1 MENTA
6 PHPSCI
12 GPPASMPA
20 GESSWG
26 MHFADFAASSAH
38 GNQDDMGRQGGTIS
52 DSSFSYDYSYSFAS
66 LCDGSR
72 SASFI
77 TSDLMDDQEEE
88 EDDDSLQDTASSS
101 AAGPKAANIN
111 VVYMKSMIT
120 MDTKEMN
127 TPQLA
132 NYFLGARSRQ
142 QATGALQESI
152 IGADNNEKQLTE
164 CNDLRKKG
172 LCLVPFSLLI
182 DYLG

>member
-6 PHPSCI
+6 SHPSCI
-12 GPPASMPA
+12 GRPASMPA

-26 MHFADFAASSAH
+26 MHFASPAH
-38 GNQDDMGRQGGTIS
+38 GNQDDMGCQGGAIS
-52 DSSFSYDYSYSFAS
+52 DSSFSYDYSYPFAS
-66 LCDGSR
+66 LGDGSR
-72 SASFI
+72 SASFM
-77 TSDLMDDQEEE
+77 TSDLVDEEE
-88 EDDDSLQDTASSS
+88 EEEADDDSLQDTASSS
-101 AAGPKAANIN
+101 AAGSKVTNIN

-132 NYFLGARSRQ
+132 NYFLGTRSRQ
-142 QATGALQESI
+142 QATGAVQESI
-152 IGADNNEKQLTE
+152 IGGDNNGKQLTE

>member
-12 GPPASMPA
+12 GRPASMPA

-26 MHFADFAASSAH
+26 MHFASSAH
-38 GNQDDMGRQGGTIS
+38 GNQDDMGRQGGAIS

-66 LCDGSR
+66 LGDGSN

-77 TSDLMDDQEEE
+77 TSDLVDEEE
-88 EDDDSLQDTASSS
+88 EKEEEEDSLQDTASSS
-101 AAGPKAANIN
+101 PADPKVANIN

-120 MDTKEMN
+120 MDTKKMN

-132 NYFLGARSRQ
+132 NYFLGAHSRQ
-142 QATGALQESI
+142 QATGAVQESI
-152 IGADNNEKQLTE
+152 IGEDNNEKQYTE

-172 LCLVPFSLLI
+172 LCLVPLSLLI